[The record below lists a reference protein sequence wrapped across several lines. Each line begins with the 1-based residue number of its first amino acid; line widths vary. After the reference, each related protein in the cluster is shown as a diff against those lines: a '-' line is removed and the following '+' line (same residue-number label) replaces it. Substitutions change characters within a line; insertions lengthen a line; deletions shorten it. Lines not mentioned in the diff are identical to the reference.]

1 MQEPEFHLDH
11 FQGPMELLMHL
22 LEKNN
27 IDIYN
32 IPISELTD
40 QYLHFLDEA
49 ESMNLEIT
57 SQFLLM
63 AAQLIRIKTKMLL
76 PRHRND
82 EQEEDPR
89 KPLID
94 QILAYK
100 IFVSL
105 AQSMKRIHEA
115 SSRFHERETDM
126 RALSK
131 IYRSYEPL
139 SGLDPLRLTDAF
151 KVAVDAMQKND
162 EYVTLQRSVYTIE
175 RMRDR
180 LLTYCSQS
188 GHSSFQALLAEAE
201 STEEIYSL
209 FLALLECI
217 HRQEITVVQNRL
229 FDDIFLFACESK
241 AG

>member
-1 MQEPEFHLDH
+1 MQELEFHLDH

-76 PRHRND
+76 PRRRND
-82 EQEEDPR
+82 DQEEDPR

-105 AQSMKRIHEA
+105 ARSMKGIHET
-115 SSRFHERETDM
+115 SSLYHERQTDM
-126 RALSK
+126 QALSK
-131 IYRSYEPL
+131 IYRSYQPL
-139 SGLDPLRLTDAF
+139 TGLDPSKLTAALKDAI
-151 KVAVDAMQKND
+151 DALEKSG

-180 LLTYCSQS
+180 LLAYCSQS
-188 GHSSFQALLAEAE
+188 GHSSFQTLLSEA
-201 STEEIYSL
+201 SSKEELYSL

-217 HRQEITVVQNRL
+217 HRQEIIVVQDRL
-229 FDDIFLFACESK
+229 FDDIFLFACDTK